1 MNNLRLCS
9 GSFNADDLMGPL
21 EGKTI
26 SDFEKALAAGELY
39 AVIKTTAKP
48 NGEIGAT
55 IETKVAPAPVAEIIE
70 NSSVARFS
78 FAAVVVGI
86 IALFA

>member
-1 MNNLRLCS
+1 
-9 GSFNADDLMGPL
+9 MGPL

-26 SDFEKALAAGELY
+26 ADFEKALAAGELY
-39 AVIKTTAKP
+39 AVVRTSANP
-48 NGEIGAT
+48 DGEIGAT
-55 IETKVAPAPVAEIIE
+55 IETKAAPAPIAEIIE

-78 FAAVVVGI
+78 FAAVVGGI